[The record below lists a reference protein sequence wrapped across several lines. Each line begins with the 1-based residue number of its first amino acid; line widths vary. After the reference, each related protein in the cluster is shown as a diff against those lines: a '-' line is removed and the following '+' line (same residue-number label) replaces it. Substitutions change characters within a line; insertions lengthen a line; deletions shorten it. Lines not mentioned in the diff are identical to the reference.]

1 VSRSEGISLIRGVHM
16 PVAAQRADDNSEW
29 AARDR
34 TVSGL
39 RRGQRKK
46 EVGLGRIRFF
56 VFFSFFPVLFSFCI
70 EFQIF
75 NLEFEFNFTTEFVL
89 HFKYLV

>member
-1 VSRSEGISLIRGVHM
+1 VTRSEGISLIRGIHM
-16 PVAAQRADDNSEW
+16 PVVAQRVDDNSEW

-39 RRGQRKK
+39 RRGERKRK
-46 EVGLGRIRFF
+46 WAWAESVLVYSFP
-56 VFFSFFPVLFSFCI
+56 FFPVLFSFYI